1 MEFLGA
7 IADAGQGDGVVNI
20 ATGLF
25 QPIAA
30 ADVAAVVAEVA
41 TSAPR
46 SGTIEIAGPER
57 APFDEIIKKYLEMT
71 DDKRAVHADPEARSF
86 GRKGRALLSRSHGQ
100 RAARENYPRRL
111 GQAQARDV
119 SIVTADSD

>member
-1 MEFLGA
+1 MEFLEA

-25 QPIAA
+25 QPIAGD
-30 ADVAAVVAEVA
+30 DVAAVVAEVA

-57 APFDEIIKKYLEMT
+57 APFDEIIKRYLEMT
-71 DDKRAVHADPEARSF
+71 GDKRPVHADPEARYF
-86 GRKGRALLSRSHGQ
+86 GGRVERFSLVPMGNAQLGKITLADWVKRKLA
-100 RAARENYPRRL
+100 
-111 GQAQARDV
+111 
-119 SIVTADSD
+119 T